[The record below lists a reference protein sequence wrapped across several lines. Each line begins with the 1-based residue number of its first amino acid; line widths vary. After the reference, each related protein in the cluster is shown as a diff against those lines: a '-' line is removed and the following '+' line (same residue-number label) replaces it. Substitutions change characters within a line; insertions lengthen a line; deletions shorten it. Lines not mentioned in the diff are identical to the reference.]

1 VYFLNNLFI
10 MDKKHQKQENSV
22 DNELNDT
29 TNNGSVQ
36 GGDTVNQAEETLDDA
51 IEAQDVEVD
60 DSEADEAD
68 DVYKKLEEAEAV
80 LQKKSNDYLYL
91 MADFDNYRKRV
102 VREKAEIIR
111 NAAERV
117 LKDLLPIVDDF
128 ERGLEATKDDAN
140 GQQVREGMELI
151 YNKLVKFL
159 DNNGVKVIE
168 STGADFNA
176 DLHDAIATIP
186 APTPELKGKV
196 IDTTTKGYTINDKVL
211 RHAKV
216 VVGD

>member
-1 VYFLNNLFI
+1 MNKHYEEQGKPADYQQNNI
-10 MDKKHQKQENSV
+10 TDK
-22 DNELNDT
+22 
-29 TNNGSVQ
+29 GPVQ
-36 GGDTVNQAEETLDDA
+36 GDDTMNLAEETIDDGA
-51 IEAQDVEVD
+51 EVQDVEVD
-60 DSEADEAD
+60 DSEAEEVAD
-68 DVYKKLEEAEAV
+68 MFKKLQETEAA

-91 MADFDNYRKRV
+91 MADFDNYRTRV
-102 VREKAEIIR
+102 VKEKAEIIK
-111 NAAERV
+111 NASERV

-128 ERGLEATKDDAN
+128 ERGLEATKDDTN

-159 DNNGVKVIE
+159 GNNGVKVIE

-176 DLHDAIATIP
+176 DLHEAIATIP
-186 APTPELKGKV
+186 SPSPDLKGKV
-196 IDTTTKGYTINDKVL
+196 IDTTTKGYTLNDKVM